1 VAFAT
6 GILVQFV
13 RVPDVGVPNSGVTSV
28 GLTAK
33 TTPPDPVEDVT
44 PVPPLATGS
53 AVPEYERVSVPLP
66 VTGLPV
72 TVKIEGADNPT
83 EVTVPPPPPPEYW
96 GIFNVVPLNVAAPEV
111 PTVVSVIVPCLL
123 LNVVQFADVR

>member
-1 VAFAT
+1 MLLTVASPV
-6 GILVQFV
+6 I
-13 RVPDVGVPNSGVTSV
+13 VGVAIV
-28 GLTAK
+28 GLVERTLL
-33 TTPPDPVEDVT
+33 PEPVEVVT

-53 AVPEYERVSVPLP
+53 AVPEYERVSVPVP

-72 TVKIEGADNPT
+72 TVNIAGADNPT

-96 GIFNVVPLNVAAPEV
+96 GIFNVVPLNVAAPLV
-111 PTVVSVIVPCLL
+111 PVVVRVIVPCLA